1 MKGDFSKWT
10 ARPTENYTGVLHQQ
24 GRVLLDA
31 DWNEERQIEAFL
43 RETLGQDVIGAG
55 VLAAPAGELASFR
68 VREAKVVGDQVSVTL
83 EPGRGWV
90 DGILVSTPSPAT
102 DLPGSYLP
110 PPFNAAGVSVAD
122 IKEGV
127 RDVVVLEVWEESVSG
142 FQDTGLLEPALAG
155 PDTTERVRAGSA
167 LRLLR
172 LDADEDCAA
181 VAARGQDDVS
191 KLGKLSVTPA
201 PALVIAGDC
210 PLEAGGGYTGFEHY
224 LYRIEVGQPK
234 AGQPRV
240 KWSQFNGGL
249 VGRGKFDSGAR
260 TATIDANN
268 QAINHSG
275 LTGFYLEAL
284 TRNPLGGWDVVYA
297 AAATLVQDDVLA
309 LTDDWG
315 TFPAAG
321 VSTFFRLWNGIVL
334 VTDFP
339 TGLVDPKELNDG
351 LRLAFDPPAADLS
364 NYRPGDYWTFPV
376 RAAGVPLDTSTWP
389 SNSPPQGVVYHRV
402 PLAVIEWQADRTASY
417 TEDQIDDCR
426 KVFQPLSNQ
435 QACCCSYTVG
445 DGTTTHGDFDSIAEA
460 LAHLPRAGGHICLLT
475 GVHEAGVTLTNRFN
489 VTIRGCGLRTKVVPA
504 AARANDPLFRVLDS
518 QEVTLEAMDMATLGG
533 VAVHVS
539 GSKAGACQRIEIRDN
554 RILAGAL
561 GIRVENASFANIH
574 ENRIR
579 MLDREGAG
587 VAIYVLAEDSV
598 IERNEITVIP
608 APSVPPIDVPGED
621 GSVTPTDPCA
631 RLEGVYRVK
640 KILSAYLNLLWQVL
654 VPLLPRD
661 PYVALSGIQVAA
673 GTERLSIVD
682 NCIAGGAGNGISL
695 GGRLEEEAPPPPT
708 DGQNPPPTVGT
719 FRGVIEGRVVG
730 SDGKTMPGV
739 QLAFTNTAT
748 GGILQA
754 VSDANGA
761 FAVQGAEGKYTVQAT
776 SAGFTVDK
784 VDAVRTESAV
794 QRVVTVKPVQARP
807 DDALAFLY
815 DLRIARNDI
824 TGMGLCGIG
833 LAPLPTRLTRGPGLA
848 LAAAPLLQFLA
859 QYGNPILGLL
869 IEANR
874 ITRCLRN
881 PFDEAMRALSQR
893 RGLGGISLG
902 LCEDLTIADN
912 LIEGNGLSHLDPVCG
927 IYVGFG
933 EEVEIT
939 RNRIVSNGPLVP
951 LSANAELQT
960 GMRGGVVVAFA
971 SATSLAG
978 ILTAEGQPQSSGR
991 PAARIH
997 ENLVDQPA
1005 GQALTLGAF
1014 GPVACSDNSFTA
1026 EVSGPRD
1033 LDQLAGAVL
1042 IFNLGGVQ
1050 TAGAGTRIAAAAV
1063 AVDLATQPAPS
1074 NQPAGAAGAAP
1085 EAAAAGP
1092 TLYRRVGADFVRPAA
1107 SLRIM
1112 PGGYTLFADN
1122 QSRTGS
1128 SNRSVT
1134 CHALVALDDLG
1145 YQGNQ
1150 SYSYRIGNLFS
1161 NAYLLGGT
1169 LRASGNRLSEAGA
1182 ETLMSLYSLGMRMN
1196 DTSLN
1201 QGDHCIVATD
1211 MNPAIAVAQV
1221 GNQVLHPSRLCNG
1234 LNMISDLMF
1243 KAQG

>member
-1 MKGDFSKWT
+1 
-10 ARPTENYTGVLHQQ
+10 
-24 GRVLLDA
+24 
-31 DWNEERQIEAFL
+31 
-43 RETLGQDVIGAG
+43 
-55 VLAAPAGELASFR
+55 
-68 VREAKVVGDQVSVTL
+68 
-83 EPGRGWV
+83 
-90 DGILVSTPSPAT
+90 
-102 DLPGSYLP
+102 
-110 PPFNAAGVSVAD
+110 
-122 IKEGV
+122 
-127 RDVVVLEVWEESVSG
+127 VVLEVWEESVSG
-142 FQDTGLLEPALAG
+142 FQDSGLLEPALGG
-155 PDTTERVRAGSA
+155 PDTTARVRGCSA

-172 LDADEDCAA
+172 LGADEDCDA
-181 VAARGQDDVS
+181 VAARGQDDFS
-191 KLGKLSVTPA
+191 KLGKLTVTPA

-210 PLEAGGGYTGFEHY
+210 PLETGGGYTGFEHY
-224 LYRIEVGQPK
+224 LYRIEVGPPRG
-234 AGQPRV
+234 GQARV

-260 TATIDANN
+260 TLTIDANN

-275 LTGFYLEAL
+275 LTGLYLEAL

-297 AAATLVQDDVLA
+297 ATATLVQDDVLA

-321 VSTFFRLWNGIVL
+321 VSTFVRLWNGIVL

-339 TGLVDPKELNDG
+339 TGLPDSRELKDG
-351 LRLAFDPPAADLS
+351 LRLGFDAPAADLS

-376 RAAGVPLDTSTWP
+376 RAAGVALDTSTWP
-389 SNSPPQGVVYHRV
+389 SGSPPQGVVYHRV
-402 PLAVIEWQADRTASY
+402 PLAVAEWQADQTASY
-417 TEDQIDDCR
+417 AEGQIDDCR

-435 QACCCSYTVG
+435 PACCCAYTVG
-445 DGTTTHGDFDSIAEA
+445 DGTATHGDFDSIAEA
-460 LAHLPRAGGHICLLT
+460 LAHLPKAGGHICLLP
-475 GVHEAGVTLTNRFN
+475 GVHEAGVTIANRFN

-504 AARANDPLFRVLDS
+504 TDRANDPVFRVLDS

-539 GSKAGACQRIEIRDN
+539 GSKPGACQRIEIRDN
-554 RILAGAL
+554 RMLAGAL
-561 GIRVENASFANIH
+561 GIRVENASDVRIH
-574 ENRIR
+574 DNRIR
-579 MLDREGAG
+579 MLDRESAG
-587 VAIYVLAEDSV
+587 VAIYILAEDSV

-608 APSVPPIDVPGED
+608 APSVPPIDVPGGD
-621 GSVTPTDPCA
+621 GPVSPTDPCA
-631 RLEGVYRVK
+631 RLEVVYKAKRV
-640 KILSAYLNLLWQVL
+640 LSFYLNLLWQVL
-654 VPLLPRD
+654 VPLLPKD
-661 PYVALSGIQVAA
+661 PYKALSGIQVAA
-673 GTERLSIVD
+673 GAERVSIVD
-682 NCIAGGAGNGISL
+682 NRIAGGAGNGISL
-695 GGRLEEEAPPPPT
+695 GGRLEQAPPPPT
-708 DGQNPPPTVGT
+708 EAENPPPTVEP
-719 FRGVIEGRVVG
+719 FHGVIEGRVVG
-730 SDGKTMPGV
+730 PDGKAVAGV

-748 GGILQA
+748 GQTLQG
-754 VSDANGA
+754 VSDGDGA
-761 FAVQGAEGKYTVQAT
+761 FAVQGAEGKYTVQVT
-776 SAGFTVDK
+776 SAGFAVDK
-784 VDAVRTESAV
+784 VDAVRTESGVQWLVAV
-794 QRVVTVKPVQARP
+794 TPVPARP

-833 LAPLPTRLTRGPGLA
+833 LAPLPARLTRGLGLA
-848 LAAAPLLQFLA
+848 LVAAPLLQFLA
-859 QYGNPILGLL
+859 LYGNPILGLL

-893 RGLGGISLG
+893 RGLGGVSLG

-912 LIEGNGLSHLDPVCG
+912 VIEGNGLSHLDPVCG
-927 IYVGFG
+927 ISVGFG

-951 LSANAELQT
+951 VSANAELQT
-960 GMRGGVVVAFA
+960 GVRGGIVVGFA
-971 SATSLAG
+971 SATSRAG
-978 ILTAEGQPQSSGR
+978 MLTAEGQPQSSGR

-1026 EVSGPRD
+1026 EVSGPRG

-1063 AVDLATQPAPS
+1063 AVDLPPAPPS
-1074 NQPAGAAGAAP
+1074 PSSPPAGAAGAAP
-1085 EAAAAGP
+1085 EAAAASP

-1150 SYSYRIGNLFS
+1150 SYSYRVGNLFS

-1182 ETLMSLYSLGMRMN
+1182 ETLMSLYSLGMRLN

-1234 LNMISDLMF
+1234 LNMISDVMF
-1243 KAQG
+1243 RAQG